1 MGSGG
6 NRFSGRTTQV
16 DVCPFEVGF
25 IVSIGRVTVWIGL
38 EEAEDLLEVLGR
50 ALMVDAAGGDIPDP
64 ETEVLDSEDVQS
76 APKTSRSIPPFRGPR
91 KN

>member
-6 NRFSGRTTQV
+6 KRFSGRTTQV
-16 DVCPFEVGF
+16 DICPFEVGF

-50 ALMVDAAGGDIPDP
+50 ALMVEASGDDMREA
-64 ETEVLDSEDVQS
+64 ETDLLDSEDVHS
-76 APKTSRSIPPFRGPR
+76 DPTSSRPIPSFRGPR